1 MASASFQRRWALANS
16 VAFLIGYLPYTPI
29 AHGLTG
35 SHGRQLTLSQ
45 LIAHSLAMSVAG
57 TVVATAQRK
66 VLRPYVN
73 VGWSRVPVAVLAF
86 IVAFWLGYYQRLLP
100 GQYLDMDILFGF
112 TALGCA
118 LWLGSFRVRENS
130 GLSVVWAV
138 LAFTLGCAAGQL
150 LAVAILLGLGVPL
163 QALRSSMFVHAFYFE
178 TVAISTGVVGG
189 ALSGRFLTKA
199 LPVESQS

>member
-1 MASASFQRRWALANS
+1 M
-16 VAFLIGYLPYTPI
+16 IGYLPYTPI

-57 TVVATAQRK
+57 AVVATAQWK

-73 VGWSRVPVAVLAF
+73 VGWWRVPVAVLAF
-86 IVAFWLGYYQRLLP
+86 IAAFWLGYYQGLLP
-100 GQYLDMDILFGF
+100 RQYFDIDILFGF

-118 LWLGSFRVRENS
+118 VWLGSFRARENR
-130 GLSVVWAV
+130 GLSVLWAV
-138 LAFTLGCAAGQL
+138 LAFTLGSATGQL
-150 LAVAILLGLGVPL
+150 LAVVILLCLGVSL
-163 QALRSSMFVHAFYFE
+163 QALRSSMLVHAFYFE

-189 ALSGRFLTKA
+189 ALSGRFLAKA
-199 LPVESQS
+199 LPFESQS

>member
-16 VAFLIGYLPYTPI
+16 VAFIIGYLPYTPI

-57 TVVATAQRK
+57 VVVATAQRK

-86 IVAFWLGYYQRLLP
+86 IV
-100 GQYLDMDILFGF
+100 
-112 TALGCA
+112 
-118 LWLGSFRVRENS
+118 
-130 GLSVVWAV
+130 
-138 LAFTLGCAAGQL
+138 AFTLGCAAGQL

-189 ALSGRFLTKA
+189 ALSGRFLSKA
-199 LPVESQS
+199 MPVVSHS